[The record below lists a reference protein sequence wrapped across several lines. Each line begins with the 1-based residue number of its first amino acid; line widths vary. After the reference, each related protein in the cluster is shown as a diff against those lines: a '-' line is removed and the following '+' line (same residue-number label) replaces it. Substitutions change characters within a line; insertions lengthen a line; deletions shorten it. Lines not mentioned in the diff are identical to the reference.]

1 MGSQDAGVAMRTIT
15 VEQDLAGDPAAVF
28 EWFVDP
34 VLLTRW
40 WPTSAG
46 TDPVVGG
53 RYRLYWEGPDV
64 TLLGEYEHVSPGERL
79 GFTWSWDH
87 EHLPARH
94 VVVEFAA
101 SDRGTMVNVSHAAES
116 DEEGAGYVDGWTH
129 FLGRLDARIGDS

>member
-1 MGSQDAGVAMRTIT
+1 MQTMHI
-15 VEQDLAGDPAAVF
+15 EHDLAGDPTSVF

-40 WPTSAG
+40 WPTEAV

-53 RYRLYWEGPDV
+53 RYRLYWAGPDV
-64 TLLGEYEHVSPGERL
+64 TLRGAYLDVSPGERL

-87 EHLPARH
+87 EDLPARH

-101 SDRGTMVNVSHAAES
+101 SDRGTVVNVSHAAES
-116 DEEGAGYVDGWTH
+116 DEEGAGYVDGWTN
-129 FLGRLDARIGDS
+129 FLGQLDARIGDS